1 MIWKFTNNKQFSRFN
16 QTLYEQIIAKSNTT
30 QVSNEG
36 SLIMNNHK
44 TMFFSFKNFISQLDQ
59 YVIKEYADFFVW
71 LIIQKSFFI
80 KIWIN
85 FEIIDL
91 KGIQKSG

>member
-1 MIWKFTNNKQFSRFN
+1 M
-16 QTLYEQIIAKSNTT
+16 
-30 QVSNEG
+30 
-36 SLIMNNHK
+36 
-44 TMFFSFKNFISQLDQ
+44 
-59 YVIKEYADFFVW
+59 KEYADFFVW
-71 LIIQKSFFI
+71 LIIQNSFFI